1 MDFLFIIPFIMFPI
15 VFAFVAGMIIYTV
28 VQTVRENKRND
39 RSPRLTVNAK
49 IVDKRSD
56 MHRHHHDHH
65 SHYSYTYYVTF
76 EFESGDRAE
85 LCVPEGEFGILVV
98 GDSGELTLQGTRYLG
113 FARKR
118 DNF

>member
-1 MDFLFIIPFIMFPI
+1 
-15 VFAFVAGMIIYTV
+15 
-28 VQTVRENKRND
+28 
-39 RSPRLTVNAK
+39 
-49 IVDKRSD
+49 
-56 MHRHHHDHH
+56 
-65 SHYSYTYYVTF
+65 VTF
-76 EFESGDRAE
+76 EFDSGDRAE